1 MTDNNIEIKERRMKF
16 AGHDVTDLADRYG
29 TPLYLMD
36 EARIRENCR
45 RYTDCLDIM
54 PEGSMILYAGK
65 ACCFKDMY
73 RIITEEGMGADV
85 VSSGELFT
93 ALSAGFDPS
102 KLFFHGNGK
111 TDTDLEC
118 AVNEGIGYI
127 VCDNEDELYALSAVA
142 SYCRKTQKILL
153 RLTPGIDP
161 HTHKKIRT
169 GGIDSKF
176 GSLICDGTAER
187 LAVAASH
194 MDGVELCGFHCHIG
208 SQIFDAQPF
217 VDAAEIMSE
226 FCAGLYR
233 NHGIKTKILD
243 LGGGFG
249 VPYTDSDPE
258 LDVKSTVRSIVDE
271 VKRRFG
277 DVAFPAIMLEPG
289 RSIVAD
295 AGLTVYTCTSVKNAG
310 KTSYVAVDGGMP
322 DNPRFALYE
331 ASYKVRNVTR
341 AAEEGTRLYTIAGRC
356 CESGDLIQ
364 KNVSL
369 PETKRGDFIAVET
382 TGAYNYSMASNYN
395 RLPRPAV
402 IMLDKNEEHIVVRR
416 ETFGDILDNDL

>member
-153 RLTPGIDP
+153 RLTPGIDS

-277 DVAFPAIMLEPG
+277 DVALPAIMLEPG

-402 IMLDKNEEHIVVRR
+402 IMLDKNGEHIVVRR

>member
-277 DVAFPAIMLEPG
+277 NVALPAIMLEPG

>member
-277 DVAFPAIMLEPG
+277 DIALPAIMLEPG

-310 KTSYVAVDGGMP
+310 KMSYVAVDGGMP

>member
-258 LDVKSTVRSIVDE
+258 LDVRSTVRSIVDE

-277 DVAFPAIMLEPG
+277 DVALPAIMLEPG

-402 IMLDKNEEHIVVRR
+402 IMLDKNGEHIVVRR

>member
-258 LDVKSTVRSIVDE
+258 LDVRSTVISIVDE
-271 VKRRFG
+271 VKRCFG
-277 DVAFPAIMLEPG
+277 DVALPAIMLEPG

>member
-1 MTDNNIEIKERRMKF
+1 MKF

-258 LDVKSTVRSIVDE
+258 LDVRSTVRSIVDE

-277 DVAFPAIMLEPG
+277 DVALPAIMLEPG

>member
-127 VCDNEDELYALSAVA
+127 VGDNEDELYALSAVA

-233 NHGIKTKILD
+233 NHGIRTKILD

-258 LDVKSTVRSIVDE
+258 LDVRSTVKSIVDE

-277 DVAFPAIMLEPG
+277 DVALPAIMLEPG

>member
-45 RYTDCLDIM
+45 RYTDCLEIM

-73 RIITEEGMGADV
+73 RIMTEEGMGADV

-161 HTHKKIRT
+161 HTHKKIQT

-217 VDAAEIMSE
+217 ADAAEIMSE
-226 FCAGLYR
+226 FCVGLYR

-258 LDVKSTVRSIVDE
+258 LDVRSTVISIVEE
-271 VKRRFG
+271 VKRCFG
-277 DVAFPAIMLEPG
+277 DVPLPAIMLEPG

-341 AAEEGTRLYTIAGRC
+341 AAEEGTRFYTIAGRC

-364 KNVSL
+364 KNVRL

-402 IMLDKNEEHIVVRR
+402 IMLDKNGEHIVVRR

>member
-233 NHGIKTKILD
+233 NHGIRTKILD

-258 LDVKSTVRSIVDE
+258 LDVRSTVRSIVDE
-271 VKRRFG
+271 VKLRFG
-277 DVAFPAIMLEPG
+277 DVALPAIMLEPG

>member
-1 MTDNNIEIKERRMKF
+1 MKF

-45 RYTDCLDIM
+45 RYTDCLEIM

-73 RIITEEGMGADV
+73 RIMTEEGMGADV

-161 HTHKKIRT
+161 HTHKKIQT

-217 VDAAEIMSE
+217 ADAAEIMSE
-226 FCAGLYR
+226 FCVGLYR

-258 LDVKSTVRSIVDE
+258 LDVRSTVISIVEE
-271 VKRRFG
+271 VKRCFG
-277 DVAFPAIMLEPG
+277 DVPLPAIMLEPG

-341 AAEEGTRLYTIAGRC
+341 AAEEGTRFYTIAGRC

-364 KNVSL
+364 KNVRL

-402 IMLDKNEEHIVVRR
+402 IMLDKNGEHIVVRR